1 MSMIKKPSDP
11 VVSRKDQPQRVD
23 QPSERVSPAG
33 IDQRQQQIDPAG
45 RHRVD
50 DNARPDSNRK
60 QPGGS
65 HRRLPS

>member
-11 VVSRKDQPQRVD
+11 VVSRKPKPVD

-50 DNARPDSNRK
+50 DNDRPDSNRK

-65 HRRLPS
+65 GRRLPS